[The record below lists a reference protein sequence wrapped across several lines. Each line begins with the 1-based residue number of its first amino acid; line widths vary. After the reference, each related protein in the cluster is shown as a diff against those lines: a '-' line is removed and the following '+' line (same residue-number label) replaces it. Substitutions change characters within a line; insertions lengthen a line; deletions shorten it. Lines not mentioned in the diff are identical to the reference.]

1 MLIDINKHPF
11 LIIGI
16 NNSEVVDFNIFKS
29 VGFLTGFALKTPLF
43 CGLCII

>member
-16 NNSEVVDFNIFKS
+16 NNSEVVDFDIFTS
-29 VGFLTGFALKTPLF
+29 TGFLTGFA
-43 CGLCII
+43 